1 MTALKNKQSLC
12 LCEPSVVMCVN
23 ICMCVCIK
31 HSSYIFHI
39 IDIISMGKVLFKFP
53 FSTSTQLD
61 TIRKGREGSQGLKQ
75 PEEGI

>member
-1 MTALKNKQSLC
+1 MLMRTLC
-12 LCEPSVVMCVN
+12 SYVCEYMYVCVY
-23 ICMCVCIK
+23 MLVCIK

-39 IDIISMGKVLFKFP
+39 IYIISVGKVLFKFP

-61 TIRKGREGSQGLKQ
+61 TTRKGREGSQGSKQ